1 MEALPCWHS
10 RVSRGGYTYVSRGG
24 AARTRSRRR
33 SCTPPSKSS
42 SWSRCVASTFP
53 RLRHRTPPHLPCIPH
68 PACIADRSAASR
80 LPLPRHP
87 QLVVSKGKFKDIG
100 QKTDKDDKIEETQLK
115 ELLAFDPSKTALGRQ
130 ENSKIITDEEL
141 AIVLDRSGGTKTGK
155 GFMAVEKVTNS
166 FDALGS
172 AR

>member
-1 MEALPCWHS
+1 MCRQHLP
-10 RVSRGGYTYVSRGG
+10 
-24 AARTRSRRR
+24 
-33 SCTPPSKSS
+33 PP
-42 SWSRCVASTFP
+42 
-53 RLRHRTPPHLPCIPH
+53 PPPHPPTHLPCIPH
-68 PACIADRSAASR
+68 PACIADRSAAPR

-141 AIVLDRSGGTKTGK
+141 AIVLERSGGTKTGK

>member
-1 MEALPCWHS
+1 MGG
-10 RVSRGGYTYVSRGG
+10 VSS
-24 AARTRSRRR
+24 
-33 SCTPPSKSS
+33 
-42 SWSRCVASTFP
+42 
-53 RLRHRTPPHLPCIPH
+53 HLAECKQVEEQILVK
-68 PACIADRSAASR
+68 AKQK
-80 LPLPRHP
+80 LKLE

>member
-1 MEALPCWHS
+1 MSPAPS
-10 RVSRGGYTYVSRGG
+10 SASAT
-24 AARTRSRRR
+24 A
-33 SCTPPSKSS
+33 PP
-42 SWSRCVASTFP
+42 T
-53 RLRHRTPPHLPCIPH
+53 HLPCIPH
-68 PACIADRSAASR
+68 PACIADRSAAPR

-141 AIVLDRSGGTKTGK
+141 AIVLERSGGTKTGK